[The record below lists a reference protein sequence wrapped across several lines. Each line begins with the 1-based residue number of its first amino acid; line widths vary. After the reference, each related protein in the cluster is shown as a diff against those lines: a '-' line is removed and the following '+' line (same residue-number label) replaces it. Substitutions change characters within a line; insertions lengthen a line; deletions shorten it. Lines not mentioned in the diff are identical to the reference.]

1 MAATLQHDPGGD
13 PHGSVDRGVSIRL
26 IVTKR
31 GEGSAIILTRMLNEA
46 GYRASHIAVPSGA
59 VPTGPAI
66 GVTDVVV
73 IALDVLL
80 PVTRRRRRWLGE
92 RARTSRI
99 VLMADSERA
108 LDTLDLIDLADG
120 VVISNT
126 GQGRI
131 VSAIEV
137 AMAGYMILPPELA
150 TLIRQEHLAEGRVV
164 RLTPQQRLVL
174 AKLAQGLGNRQ
185 IADDLGIDQRQ
196 VQTMVR
202 AVLARLRLP
211 NRTRAALFA
220 IEHGLVSHDL
230 PEDRGC
236 S

>member
-1 MAATLQHDPGGD
+1 MAATPQYDPGSEPRSSING
-13 PHGSVDRGVSIRL
+13 GISIRL
-26 IVTKR
+26 VVTKR
-31 GEGSAIILTRMLNEA
+31 SEGSAIILTRMLNEA
-46 GYRASHIAVPSGA
+46 GYHASHLAVPAGA

-66 GVTDVVV
+66 GATDVVV

-92 RARTSRI
+92 RSRTSRI

-108 LDTLDLIDLADG
+108 ADTLDLIDLADG
-120 VVISNT
+120 VVIANA

-137 AMAGYMILPPELA
+137 AMAGYMILPPELG
-150 TLIRQEHLAEGRVV
+150 LLMRQEPIAEGRIA
-164 RLTPQQRLVL
+164 RLTSQQHLVL
-174 AKLAQGLGNRQ
+174 SKLARGLGNRQ
-185 IADDLGIDQRQ
+185 IADELGVDERQ

-202 AVLARLRLP
+202 AILTRLRLP

-220 IEHGLVSHDL
+220 IEQGLVPLDP
-230 PEDRGC
+230 PEDRDC
-236 S
+236 P